1 MLFASASPSVVKSIK
16 QRDLLN
22 TWLRLRRDTW
32 GFPPISE
39 YAPAR
44 LEEEK
49 RDLVYYEVSDGPN
62 RWRFFIAS
70 KGSTAA
76 QAYGTAEANNIG
88 MELSEYLP
96 ADIRPLVLPLYSECA
111 ARQLPVYSVSKLE
124 DVKARTVIHERLL
137 LPFFLKGKVSHVIA
151 SLKAISEDGRFE
163 INNLLRNPDKLPDYR
178 MRAVIDR
185 ELSAGRATRELA
197 ERALG
202 RDLSSDSDV
211 IEI

>member
-1 MLFASASPSVVKSIK
+1 MPFDSASPSVVKSVR

-39 YAPAR
+39 YLPER

-49 RDLVYYEVSDGPN
+49 RDLVYYEVVDGPD
-62 RWRFFIAS
+62 RWCFFIDS

-88 MELSEYLP
+88 RQLSEYLP
-96 ADIRPLVLPLYSECA
+96 PDMRPLVLYFECA

-124 DVKARTVIHERLL
+124 DVQARIVIHERLL

-178 MRAVIDR
+178 LRAVIDR
-185 ELSAGRATRELA
+185 ELSAHRAMRELA

-202 RDLSSDSDV
+202 RDLASDSEV